1 MNGVLVMRELLLAHQ
16 SLLTLVPTA
25 QIVAG
30 TLPQGSPL
38 PAIGVTEVSRNEFK
52 TVSAGEA
59 TTLVSAR
66 IQVTVHA
73 KNYPSQKA
81 VLLAAKLGAGVHTGR
96 IAGVKVRSVRR
107 GDVGPD
113 FSDDSAGIYQQSR
126 DFIVTYI
133 EPN

>member
-1 MNGVLVMRELLLAHQ
+1 MNGVLIMCKLMQAHPPLM
-16 SLLTLVPTA
+16 SLMPA
-25 QIVAG
+25 DRIVAG
-30 TLPQGSPL
+30 TVPQGDPL

-52 TVSAGEA
+52 TISAGEA
-59 TTLVSAR
+59 TTLVTAR
-66 IQVTVHA
+66 IQITVHA

-81 VLLAAKLGAGVHTGR
+81 IILASKLGPGVHTGR

-126 DFIVTYI
+126 DFMVTYI